1 MFRDKFIIDMIVS
14 IRVYYIL
21 ASSTVGRM
29 VAWSDEQYDEVKR
42 RLRKLVLLPHYTKWR
57 NVTRF

>member
-42 RLRKLVLLPHYTKWR
+42 RLRKLVLLPHYTK
-57 NVTRF
+57 